1 MTRTTTPAGPTRAR
15 PPAHP
20 RRWAGLAVLSA
31 SLLIVVMDMTILNV
45 ALPALS
51 AELRPDSVGLLWI
64 VDVYSLVVAGLLV
77 TAAALGDRWGR
88 RRVLLAGF
96 TVFGLASLAV
106 LAAGTPGAV
115 IAVRAVLGVGGALI
129 MPSTLSMIRHLFTDP
144 RERATALGVWA
155 TMAGLGAALG
165 PILGGVLL
173 EHFSWRS
180 AFLVNVPVMVAAL
193 VLGRWLLPES
203 RNRRPAA
210 PAHSGRP
217 SGTGRWDLPGTLLST
232 VGMVAL
238 VYAIKHLGKNGP
250 ADLGALVAAAIAAVA
265 LGWFVTRCLRRPD
278 PILDVRLFRGPAFSA
293 GVVAA
298 LSTSIAVAAAMLLLA
313 QWMQLV
319 QGYSPLETGLRLLP
333 SAVATAVLS
342 PLAPALAA
350 RIGARTVLAG
360 GLAVS
365 GLGFVTLAAAPGP
378 LGYGTVAAALTLVGA
393 GLGALAVA
401 SAVIMAG
408 APPERSGSAAA
419 IEETSYE
426 LGGTLGVA
434 VLGSVAA
441 AVYRAGLPPDRLAD
455 AGLTGPSAAGVRESL
470 GGALEI
476 VPTLGEAGARLAERA
491 QAAFTSSLQWAGAA
505 GGALLLLAAA
515 LVWLLTPRD
524 LDLAG
529 GHEH

>member
-1 MTRTTTPAGPTRAR
+1 MTRTAEPADPARTR
-15 PPAHP
+15 PHP
-20 RRWAGLAVLSA
+20 RRWAGLTVLSA
-31 SLLIVVMDMTILNV
+31 SLLIVVMDMTVLNV

-51 AELRPDSVGLLWI
+51 ADLRPDAVSLLWI

-96 TVFGLASLAV
+96 AVFGLASLAV
-106 LAAGTPGAV
+106 PAAATPGAV
-115 IAVRAVLGVGGALI
+115 IALRAVLGVGGALI

-144 RERATALGVWA
+144 RERATALGIWA
-155 TMAGLGAALG
+155 TMAGLGSALG

-180 AFLVNVPVMVAAL
+180 AFLVNVPVMAAAL

-203 RNRRPAA
+203 RNRHPTASDGAA
-210 PAHSGRP
+210 GAGS
-217 SGTGRWDLPGTLLST
+217 WDLPGTLLSI

-238 VYAIKHLGKNGP
+238 VYAIKHFGEDGP
-250 ADLGALVAAAIAAVA
+250 ADHGALAAAAIAAVA

-278 PILDVRLFRGPAFSA
+278 PMLDVRLLRRPAFSA

-298 LSTSIAVAAAMLLLA
+298 LSTSIALAAAMLLLA

-319 QGYSPLETGLRLLP
+319 QGYSPLETGVRLLP
-333 SAVATAVLS
+333 SAIATAVLS

-350 RIGARTVLAG
+350 RIGARTVLAA
-360 GLAVS
+360 GLAIT
-365 GLGFVTLAAAPGP
+365 GLGFLVLPAAPHP
-378 LGYGTVAAALTLVGA
+378 LGYGAVVVALTLVGA

-441 AVYRAGLPPDRLAD
+441 AVYRAGLPPERLAD
-455 AGLTGPSAAGVRESL
+455 AGLTGAAADAVRESL

-476 VPTLGEAGARLAERA
+476 VPSLGEAGARLAERA
-491 QAAFTSSLQWAGAA
+491 QEAFTSSLEWAGAA
-505 GGALLLLAAA
+505 GGALLLLGAA
-515 LVWLLTPRD
+515 LAWLLTPRD